1 MDMVVNSLS
10 PGGVSSGPIPIPVVL
25 TVGSIVY
32 VVVVCKSE
40 SRKV

>member
-1 MDMVVNSLS
+1 MNSWS

-25 TVGSIVY
+25 TVGLITY
-32 VVVVCKSE
+32 VVVDEPE